1 MVETGEK
8 LSKLTTSP
16 LLLAESDRTPFEDFA
31 RSAAYSAI
39 QSPVKALAQPVDRL
53 LGTKLE
59 QTVGVIDPPQQAKFN
74 SESYWAQQ
82 MGHAVGTTATFY
94 VASRLVRCSMRHGLT
109 EAQLTATLSERGVL
123 GLTLKE
129 AALTGFLH
137 DTVLRPLEAGD
148 PRWFIEGRLGNG
160 LNGAATMTALT
171 GAAFGLKRVGVPGE
185 AFRAVLSGAPAG
197 VVNANVD
204 AFLRTGELAS
214 LDDAGKSVATMSLI
228 GGTFGLYHQRYG
240 RHESA
245 RSNFQWQT
253 ESKVAGENTAM
264 REFKVKGGESAL
276 SRALVTLEQGAPATL
291 TVMER
296 LAGGTAVSRWLGL
309 SRYAP
314 EKTMLVQHGPEVSTS
329 LASRV
334 DLIASCDLN
343 PVLAGKGVVDTPG
356 AMFLRVGKDR
366 ISIAERPQV
375 VRPGESAPVRLS
387 RPASKVLL
395 ELSEMLADRSFR
407 NANEGLQYHD
417 LPNYARLLEGTPFKV
432 VDYLGA
438 GFESV
443 ALQLKSGNVLKLT
456 RCGELPNAEWNYD
469 WGTRSYDAKIKGEV
483 TIFDGSQG
491 EVAVYRQPKVEIGNI
506 DVTSLE
512 YKAFLRKVRR
522 AGDEFWDSDYAGD
535 QVGFLLDSKTGE
547 YMLKPFRG
555 RNGKY
560 LRDADGRIQMLPS
573 VVLIDYPSVAAKG
586 EHP

>member
-8 LSKLTTSP
+8 LSKLTASP
-16 LLLAESDRTPFEDFA
+16 LLLAESDRTLFEDFA
-31 RSAAYSAI
+31 RSAAYSAV

-53 LGTKLE
+53 FGTKLE
-59 QTVGVIDPPQQAKFN
+59 QTVSVLDPPQQAKFN
-74 SESYWAQQ
+74 SESYWSQQ
-82 MGHAVGTTATFY
+82 MGHAVGTAATFY
-94 VASRLVRCSMRHGLT
+94 VASRLVKGSMRHGLT
-109 EAQLTATLSERGVL
+109 EAQLTAKLSERGVL

-137 DTVLRPLEAGD
+137 DSVLRPQEAGD
-148 PRWFIEGRLGNG
+148 PRGFLETRLGNG
-160 LNGAATMTALT
+160 LNGVATMTVLT
-171 GAAFGLKRVGVPGE
+171 GAAFGFKRAGVPGE
-185 AFRAVLSGAPAG
+185 AFRAALSGAPAG
-197 VVNANVD
+197 VVNANVE

-214 LDDAGKSVATMSLI
+214 LDDTTKSVVTMSVI
-228 GGTFGLYHQRYG
+228 GGSFGLYHQKYG

-245 RSNFQWQT
+245 RSNFEWQT
-253 ESKVAGENTAM
+253 ESKAAGENTAM
-264 REFKVKGGESAL
+264 REFKVKGGEAAVSKAL
-276 SRALVTLEQGAPATL
+276 LNLELGAPVEL

-296 LAGGTAVSRWLGL
+296 LAGGNTISRWLGL

-343 PVLAGKGVVDTPG
+343 PALAGKGVVDTPG
-356 AMFLRVGKDR
+356 SMFLRAGRDR

-375 VRPGESAPVRLS
+375 IRPGESAPVKLS
-387 RPASKVLL
+387 SPASRLLL
-395 ELSEMLADRSFR
+395 ELNEMLGDRSFR

-417 LPNYARLLEGTPFKV
+417 LPYYARLLQGTPFRV

-443 ALQLKSGNVLKLT
+443 ALQLRSGNALKLT
-456 RCGELPNAEWNYD
+456 RCWELPNAEWNYD

-483 TIFDGSQG
+483 HILDGQQG
-491 EVAVYRQPKVEIGNI
+491 EVAVYRQPKVEVGNI